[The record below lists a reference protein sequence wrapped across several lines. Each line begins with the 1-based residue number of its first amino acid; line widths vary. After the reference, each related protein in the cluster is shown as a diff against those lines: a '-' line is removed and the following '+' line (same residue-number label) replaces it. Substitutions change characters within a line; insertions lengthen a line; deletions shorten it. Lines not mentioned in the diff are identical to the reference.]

1 MSEKV
6 NKPQIVIDSLL
17 KEDWFSDW
25 LGIEVL
31 SIKEGYC
38 KVKMTVRKEMLNGFG
53 ITHGGITYS
62 LGDSCLAF
70 ASNSYG
76 RQSLSVETSI
86 SHTKSTKTGDVL
98 YAEAEE
104 LSISNRIG
112 IYSITITN
120 QDNDKVAFFRGSV
133 YRTSKEWEL

>member
-1 MSEKV
+1 MEEEKTQ
-6 NKPQIVIDSLL
+6 PERIIQTLL

-31 SIKEGYC
+31 AIKEGYC
-38 KVKMTVRKEMLNGFG
+38 KVKMSIRKEMMNGFG

-62 LGDSCLAF
+62 LGDTCLAL

-86 SHTKSTKTGDVL
+86 SHTKSTNIGDTL

-104 LSISNRIG
+104 LSLSNRIG

-120 QDNDKVAFFRGSV
+120 QHDEKVAFFRGSV
-133 YRTSKEWEL
+133 YRTSKEW

>member
-1 MSEKV
+1 MKKEATKSEIIIKT
-6 NKPQIVIDSLL
+6 LL

-38 KVKMTVRKEMLNGFG
+38 KVIMTIRKEMMNGFG
-53 ITHGGITYS
+53 IAHGGITYS
-62 LGDSCLAF
+62 LGDTCLAL

-86 SHTKSTKTGDVL
+86 SHTKSTNVGDIL

-104 LSISNRIG
+104 LSLSNRIG

-120 QDNDKVAFFRGSV
+120 QKDEKVAFFRGSV
-133 YRTSKEWEL
+133 YRTSKEW

>member
-1 MSEKV
+1 MEENK
-6 NKPQIVIDSLL
+6 KPQEVIDSLL
-17 KEDWFSDW
+17 KEDWFSEW
-25 LGIEVL
+25 LGIEIV

-86 SHTKSTKTGDVL
+86 SHTKSTKTGDIL

-120 QDNDKVAFFRGSV
+120 QDNYKVAFFRGSV
-133 YRTSKEWEL
+133 YRTSKEWKL

>member
-1 MSEKV
+1 MEENK
-6 NKPQIVIDSLL
+6 KPQEVIDSLL
-17 KEDWFSDW
+17 KEDWFSEW
-25 LGIEVL
+25 LGIEVV

-86 SHTKSTKTGDVL
+86 SHTKSTKTGDIL

-133 YRTSKEWEL
+133 YRTSKEWKL

>member
-1 MSEKV
+1 MAEEEVTRPEKII
-6 NKPQIVIDSLL
+6 KTLL

-25 LGIEVL
+25 LGIDVI

-38 KVKMTVRKEMLNGFG
+38 KVQMTIRKEMMNGFG

-62 LGDSCLAF
+62 LGDTCLAL

-86 SHTKSTKTGDVL
+86 SHTKSTNIGDTL

-104 LSISNRIG
+104 LSLSNRIG

-120 QDNDKVAFFRGSV
+120 QNNEKVAFFRGSV
-133 YRTSKEWEL
+133 YRTSKEW

>member
-1 MSEKV
+1 MSE
-6 NKPQIVIDSLL
+6 NKPKQVIDSLL

-25 LGIEVL
+25 LGIKVV

-86 SHTKSTKTGDVL
+86 SHTKPTKTGDTL

-120 QDNDKVAFFRGSV
+120 QDEEKVAFFRGSV
-133 YRTSKEWEL
+133 YRTAKEWEL

>member
-1 MSEKV
+1 MAEEEVTRPEKII
-6 NKPQIVIDSLL
+6 KTLL

-25 LGIEVL
+25 LGIEVI

-38 KVKMTVRKEMLNGFG
+38 KVQMTIRKEMMNGFG

-62 LGDSCLAF
+62 LGDTCLAL

-86 SHTKSTKTGDVL
+86 SHTKSTNIGDIL

-104 LSISNRIG
+104 LSLSNRIG

-120 QDNDKVAFFRGSV
+120 QNNEKVAFFRGSV
-133 YRTSKEWEL
+133 YRTSKEW

>member
-1 MSEKV
+1 MEKEV
-6 NKPQIVIDSLL
+6 TKPEIVINNLL

-25 LGIEVL
+25 LGIEV
-31 SIKEGYC
+31 IAIREGYC
-38 KVKMTVRKEMLNGFG
+38 KIKMEVRKEMLNGFG

-62 LGDSCLAF
+62 LGDTCLAL

-86 SHTKSTKTGDVL
+86 SHTKSTNVGDIL
-98 YAEAEE
+98 IAEAEE
-104 LSISNRIG
+104 LNLTNRIG

-120 QDNDKVAFFRGSV
+120 QDSVKVAFFRGSV
-133 YRTSKEWEL
+133 YRTSKEWK

>member
-1 MSEKV
+1 MSNQI
-6 NKPQIVIDSLL
+6 NKPQEIINSLL
-17 KEDWFSDW
+17 KEDWFSEW
-25 LGIEVL
+25 LGIEVV

-86 SHTKSTKTGDVL
+86 SHTKSTKIGDTL
-98 YAEAEE
+98 FAEAEE

-120 QDNDKVAFFRGSV
+120 QDNEKVAFFRGSV
-133 YRTSKEWEL
+133 YRTAKEWDL

>member
-1 MSEKV
+1 MAEEEVTRPEKII
-6 NKPQIVIDSLL
+6 KTLL

-25 LGIEVL
+25 LGIEVI

-38 KVKMTVRKEMLNGFG
+38 KVQMTIRKEMMNGFG

-62 LGDSCLAF
+62 LGDTCLAL

-86 SHTKSTKTGDVL
+86 SHTKSTNIGDIL

-104 LSISNRIG
+104 LRLSNRIG

-120 QDNDKVAFFRGSV
+120 QNNEKVAFFRGSV
-133 YRTSKEWEL
+133 YRTSKEW

>member
-1 MSEKV
+1 MGKEAT
-6 NKPQIVIDSLL
+6 KPEIIIKKLL

-25 LGIEVL
+25 LGIEVIT
-31 SIKEGYC
+31 IKEGYC
-38 KVKMTVRKEMLNGFG
+38 KVKMTIRKEMMNGFG

-62 LGDSCLAF
+62 LGDTCLAF

-86 SHTKSTKTGDVL
+86 SHTKSTKIGDTL

-104 LSISNRIG
+104 LSLSNRIG

-120 QDNDKVAFFRGSV
+120 QNDEKVAFFRGSV
-133 YRTSKEWEL
+133 YRTSKEW

>member
-1 MSEKV
+1 MS
-6 NKPQIVIDSLL
+6 L
-17 KEDWFSDW
+17 
-25 LGIEVL
+25 
-31 SIKEGYC
+31 
-38 KVKMTVRKEMLNGFG
+38 
-53 ITHGGITYS
+53 YS
-62 LGDSCLAF
+62 LNSASCLAF

-86 SHTKSTKTGDVL
+86 SHTKPTKTGDVL

-133 YRTSKEWEL
+133 YRTSKEWDL

>member
-1 MSEKV
+1 MEKEAT
-6 NKPQIVIDSLL
+6 KPEIVINNLL

-25 LGIEVL
+25 LGIEVIA
-31 SIKEGYC
+31 IKEGYC
-38 KVKMTVRKEMLNGFG
+38 KVKMEVRKEMLNGFG

-62 LGDSCLAF
+62 LGDTCLAL

-86 SHTKSTKTGDVL
+86 SHTKSTNVGDTL
-98 YAEAEE
+98 IAEAEE
-104 LSISNRIG
+104 LSLTNRIG

-120 QDNDKVAFFRGSV
+120 QNNEKVAFFRGSV
-133 YRTSKEWEL
+133 YRTSKEWK

>member
-1 MSEKV
+1 MEKEAT
-6 NKPQIVIDSLL
+6 KPEIVINNLL

-25 LGIEVL
+25 LGIEV
-31 SIKEGYC
+31 IAIREGYC
-38 KVKMTVRKEMLNGFG
+38 KIKMEVRKEMLNGFG

-62 LGDSCLAF
+62 LGDTCLAL

-86 SHTKSTKTGDVL
+86 SHTKSTNVGDIL
-98 YAEAEE
+98 IAEAEE
-104 LSISNRIG
+104 LNLTNRIG

-120 QDNDKVAFFRGSV
+120 QDSVKVAFFRGSV
-133 YRTSKEWEL
+133 YRTSKEWK

>member
-1 MSEKV
+1 MAEEEVTRPEKII
-6 NKPQIVIDSLL
+6 KTLL

-25 LGIEVL
+25 LGIEVIT
-31 SIKEGYC
+31 IKEGYC
-38 KVKMTVRKEMLNGFG
+38 KVQMTIRKEMMNGFG

-62 LGDSCLAF
+62 LGDTCLAL

-86 SHTKSTKTGDVL
+86 SHTKSTNIGDTL

-104 LSISNRIG
+104 LSLSNRIG

-120 QDNDKVAFFRGSV
+120 QNNEKVAFFRGSV
-133 YRTSKEWEL
+133 YRTSKEW